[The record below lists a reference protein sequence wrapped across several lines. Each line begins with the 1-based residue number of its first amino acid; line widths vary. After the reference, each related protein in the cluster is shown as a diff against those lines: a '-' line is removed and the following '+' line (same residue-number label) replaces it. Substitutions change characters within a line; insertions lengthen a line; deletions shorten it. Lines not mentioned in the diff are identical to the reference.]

1 MVGLVA
7 IVGLALLGYVLGS
20 MPWSV
25 WIGRGLYGVDVR
37 EYGSGNAGATNTIR
51 VLGLGPGLLVF
62 LLDMLKGYFSVA
74 TARWV
79 SRVLVSGGVS
89 HGKWAV
95 PLMLVAGVG
104 AFLGHVFPLFARFRG
119 GKGVATLCGVV
130 LGLHLF
136 AALSALCVFAVVLLL
151 THYVSLGSMLAAVSF
166 PLFLYA
172 YGERDLWL
180 LLISA
185 LLALLVVVTHR
196 ANIGRLIRGTE
207 SHFSPS
213 RKGMREREVESP
225 AR

>member
-7 IVGLALLGYVLGS
+7 VVGLALMGYVLGS

-37 EYGSGNAGATNTIR
+37 EHGSGNAGATNTIR

-62 LLDMLKGYFSVA
+62 SLDTLKGYFSVA

-79 SRVLVSGGVS
+79 SRVLVSGVLLNRG
-89 HGKWAV
+89 WAM
-95 PLMLVAGVG
+95 PLMLVAGVS
-104 AFLGHVFPLFARFRG
+104 AFLGHVFPLFANFRG

-130 LGLHLF
+130 LGLHFF
-136 AALSALCVFAVVLLL
+136 AALSVLGVFAVVLLF
-151 THYVSLGSMLAAVSF
+151 TRYVSLGSMLAALSF
-166 PLFLYA
+166 SPFLYA
-172 YGERDLWL
+172 YGERDPWL
-180 LLISA
+180 LSVSA
-185 LLALLVVVTHR
+185 LLALLIVFTHR
-196 ANIGRLIRGTE
+196 ANIGRLIHGTE

-213 RKGMREREVESP
+213 RRGMREREVESS